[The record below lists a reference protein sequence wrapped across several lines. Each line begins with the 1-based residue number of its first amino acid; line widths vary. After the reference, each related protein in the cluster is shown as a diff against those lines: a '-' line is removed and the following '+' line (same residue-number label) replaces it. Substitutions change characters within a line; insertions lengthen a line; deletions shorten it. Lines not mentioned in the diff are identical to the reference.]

1 MMKKS
6 LISFLFLFLGLGLL
20 SLSAETRIVNI
31 RQPFSELDASAGVK
45 IVYQP
50 GSRNNPTVKISGDS
64 KRIANVDV
72 RISGKTLK
80 ISPKRDQR
88 GNRNGSQIKGVIV
101 TVNAPMVNNIDVS
114 SGASVRCDVPISIAS
129 RKMEFDASSGASISF
144 AAVDCSKIELD
155 ASSGAGISIK
165 KLKANKAELDV
176 SSGAGISVNNV
187 STASIECD
195 ASSGGS
201 IKLAGISTKGSFS
214 ASSGGSI
221 KASGLSVRNSKVD
234 KSIGGSIRVNSQD

>member
-1 MMKKS
+1 M
-6 LISFLFLFLGLGLL
+6 
-20 SLSAETRIVNI
+20 SAETRIVNI

-144 AAVDCSKIELD
+144 AAVD
-155 ASSGAGISIK
+155 
-165 KLKANKAELDV
+165 
-176 SSGAGISVNNV
+176 
-187 STASIECD
+187 
-195 ASSGGS
+195 
-201 IKLAGISTKGSFS
+201 
-214 ASSGGSI
+214 
-221 KASGLSVRNSKVD
+221 LSL
-234 KSIGGSIRVNSQD
+234 IHI

>member
-6 LISFLFLFLGLGLL
+6 LISFLFLLFGLGLF
-20 SLSAETRIVNI
+20 SSFAETRIVNI

-50 GSRNNPTVKISGDS
+50 GNRNNPSVKISGDS

-80 ISPKRDQR
+80 ISPKRDIH

-144 AAVDCSKIELD
+144 AAIDCSRIELD

-165 KLKANKAELDV
+165 KLKASKAELDV
-176 SSGAGISVNNV
+176 SSGADISVNNV

-221 KASGLSVRNSKVD
+221 KASGLTVRNSKVD
-234 KSIGGSIRVNSQD
+234 KSIGGSIRINSQD

>member
-20 SLSAETRIVNI
+20 SMSAETRIVNI

-144 AAVDCSKIELD
+144 AAVDCSRLNLTHLRAPE
-155 ASSGAGISIK
+155 
-165 KLKANKAELDV
+165 
-176 SSGAGISVNNV
+176 
-187 STASIECD
+187 
-195 ASSGGS
+195 
-201 IKLAGISTKGSFS
+201 S
-214 ASSGGSI
+214 AS
-221 KASGLSVRNSKVD
+221 RN
-234 KSIGGSIRVNSQD
+234 

>member
-101 TVNAPMVNNIDVS
+101 TVNAPMVNNIYVS

-195 ASSGGS
+195 AS
-201 IKLAGISTKGSFS
+201 
-214 ASSGGSI
+214 
-221 KASGLSVRNSKVD
+221 
-234 KSIGGSIRVNSQD
+234 